1 MNALVVQEAKVRFS
15 LFGGLRKLGAD
26 DGGTKDC
33 RDLRG
38 ALAWRHRFG

>member
-15 LFGGLRKLGAD
+15 RFGSLRKVGTD
-26 DGGTKDC
+26 DGGSKDC

-38 ALAWRHRFG
+38 ALAW

>member
-1 MNALVVQEAKVRFS
+1 MNALVVQEAKARFS
-15 LFGGLRKLGAD
+15 RFGRLHKLAAD
-26 DGGTKDC
+26 DGGSKDC